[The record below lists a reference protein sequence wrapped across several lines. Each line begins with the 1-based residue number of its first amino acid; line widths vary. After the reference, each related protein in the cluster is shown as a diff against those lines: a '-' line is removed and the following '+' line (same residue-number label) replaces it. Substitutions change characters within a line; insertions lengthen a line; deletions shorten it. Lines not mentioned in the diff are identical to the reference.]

1 MSWYAIYT
9 KPRNEKKVYSLLV
22 DKDVESYLPLISRVS
37 QWKDRKK
44 KIEIPLFNSYLFAN
58 FDYKFR
64 FNVLETSGIVKII
77 NFNGIPAVVPDW
89 QIESLRKMLE
99 YPTDLKLENYIK
111 LGELVEILD
120 GPMKGLRGSV
130 LNHKGSDRLLL
141 TIDGI
146 KQSLSVEISQTNL
159 KRINSG

>member
-1 MSWYAIYT
+1 M
-9 KPRNEKKVYSLLV
+9 
-22 DKDVESYLPLISRVS
+22 
-37 QWKDRKK
+37 
-44 KIEIPLFNSYLFAN
+44 FNSYLFAN

-146 KQSLSVEISQTNL
+146 KQSISVEISQTNL